1 MKTSSA
7 KNKGRRLQNWVRDY
21 LTELFDFEEGDVKST
36 SMGVT
41 GEDIQLSPA
50 ARKKVPYSIE
60 CKSRNKFV
68 IYSMYEQ
75 ARKNSKTYE
84 PLLIIKEDRNKP
96 LVVLDAEHFLNLLL
110 TIDTYKDLLQL
121 GLKGYEKIPPR
132 I

>member
-7 KNKGRRLQNWVRDY
+7 KNKGRRLQNWVKDY
-21 LTELFDFEEGDVKST
+21 LTELFEFEEGDVKST

-110 TIDTYKDLLQL
+110 TIDTHRDLLNAAL
-121 GLKGYEKIPPR
+121 SPR
-132 I
+132 L